1 MFKIKIDAK
10 PGQTT
15 PEVAPPLVNV
25 LLSAY
30 NAVPSLQFEVLRDD
44 IERFTDIEDTR
55 YLRFVTIFHGFQKL
69 GTVTYIKREHRG
81 EKKHVFAICNDNI
94 KKKRGSRDEAV
105 TENPRVA
112 VKKIIEFFKPKS
124 LDFVGTVVHNEVS
137 SKCYDLLWMSRREVF
152 NSYNKTDDINIRLIG
167 FAVDVANSNNAAD
180 VAMPAIIKAIMN
192 DKLRDNWH
200 TYEIISDVH
209 SAIADTSAVA
219 VKRMRDGSYVMVDK
233 YLQGKSESFVATVY
247 RSREEIPQPYLDK
260 INMLQFVELNQPIRN
275 VGVRMEN
282 SHEEALYAVLDGDII
297 TDS

>member
-25 LLSAY
+25 LLSVY
-30 NAVPSLQFEVLRDD
+30 NTVPSLQFEVLRDD
-44 IERFTDIEDTR
+44 IERSTEIEDTK
-55 YLRFVTIFHGFQKL
+55 YLRFVTIFHGFQRL

-167 FAVDVANSNNAAD
+167 FAVDVASSDNAAD
-180 VAMPAIIKAIMN
+180 VVMPAIIKSIVT

-219 VKRMRDGSYVMVDK
+219 VKHMRDGSYVMVDK

-282 SHEEALYAVLDGDII
+282 SHEEALYAVLGGDII

>member
-180 VAMPAIIKAIMN
+180 VAMPAIIKAIVN

>member
-69 GTVTYIKREHRG
+69 GTVTYAKREHRG
-81 EKKHVFAICNDNI
+81 EKKHVFVICNDNI

-137 SKCYDLLWMSRREVF
+137 SKCYDLLWMARREVF

-167 FAVDVANSNNAAD
+167 FAVDVASSGNAAD
-180 VAMPAIIKAIMN
+180 VVMPNIIKAIVT

>member
-44 IERFTDIEDTR
+44 IERSTDIEDTR

-81 EKKHVFAICNDNI
+81 EKKHVFSICNDNI

-124 LDFVGTVVHNEVS
+124 LDFVGTVVHNEVQ

-152 NSYNKTDDINIRLIG
+152 NSYHKTDDINIRLIG
-167 FAVDVANSNNAAD
+167 FAVDTWFSSDNAAD
-180 VAMPAIIKAIMN
+180 VVMPAIIKSIMT

-200 TYEIISDVH
+200 TYEIISEVYE
-209 SAIADTSAVA
+209 AVGTSAMA

-233 YLQGKSESFVATVY
+233 YYQGKSESFVATVY

-282 SHEEALYAVLDGDII
+282 SNGEALYAVLDGDII

>member
-30 NAVPSLQFEVLRDD
+30 NAVPSLQFEILRDD
-44 IERFTDIEDTR
+44 IERSTDIEDTR

-137 SKCYDLLWMSRREVF
+137 SKC
-152 NSYNKTDDINIRLIG
+152 
-167 FAVDVANSNNAAD
+167 
-180 VAMPAIIKAIMN
+180 
-192 DKLRDNWH
+192 
-200 TYEIISDVH
+200 
-209 SAIADTSAVA
+209 
-219 VKRMRDGSYVMVDK
+219 
-233 YLQGKSESFVATVY
+233 
-247 RSREEIPQPYLDK
+247 
-260 INMLQFVELNQPIRN
+260 
-275 VGVRMEN
+275 
-282 SHEEALYAVLDGDII
+282 
-297 TDS
+297 

>member
-30 NAVPSLQFEVLRDD
+30 NAVPSLQFEILRDD
-44 IERFTDIEDTR
+44 TERSTDIEDTR

-137 SKCYDLLWMSRREVF
+137 SKCYDLLWMARREVF

-282 SHEEALYAVLDGDII
+282 SNGEALYAVLGGDII

>member
-55 YLRFVTIFHGFQKL
+55 YLRFVTIFHGFQRL

-167 FAVDVANSNNAAD
+167 FAVDVASSDNAAD
-180 VAMPAIIKAIMN
+180 VAMPAIIKAIVN

-282 SHEEALYAVLDGDII
+282 SNGEALYAVLGGDII

>member
-30 NAVPSLQFEVLRDD
+30 NAVPSLQFEILRDD
-44 IERFTDIEDTR
+44 TERSTDIEDTR
-55 YLRFVTIFHGFQKL
+55 YLRFVTIFHGFQRL

-167 FAVDVANSNNAAD
+167 FAVDVASSDNAAD
-180 VAMPAIIKAIMN
+180 VAMPAIIKAIVN